1 MTSRN
6 AIIGLFAAVV
16 MLALP
21 SSASAAD
28 NDLRLSRLAEPF
40 GGSLSSGNYGQGFDG
55 CTNACGIVE
64 PNEQQF
70 QSLVSD
76 LGQVFAPRLAN
87 PAETLGEAGFAVNM
101 MTSLSF
107 IPNEEEYWRRAVED
121 GSPSSSL
128 FTGHLQV
135 RKGLPFSFEV
145 AGNMGYLF
153 ASEMFTLGA
162 DLKWALNEGFYY
174 FPDVAFRGSVNTLMG
189 SSDLNLISAGG
200 DMSISK
206 AFGLGGVAS
215 LTPYLGYQV
224 LFIIGS
230 SRLLNA
236 YPQDPRSPQF
246 DDSCPG
252 AGANDPSR
260 QCTTFAPEFVFSQYD
275 TSVNRFFFGARLNV
289 WVLNFVLEG
298 VIASP
303 SNENAGAITQ
313 ATFAGGV
320 DF

>member
-1 MTSRN
+1 MTARISTLV
-6 AIIGLFAAVV
+6 GLLMALAVFV
-16 MLALP
+16 VPQHAN
-21 SSASAAD
+21 AAD
-28 NDLRLSRLAEPF
+28 NDLVLSRLAEPF
-40 GGSLSSGNYGQGFDG
+40 GGTLQSGDYGQQFDN

-64 PNEQQF
+64 PNDQQF
-70 QSLVSD
+70 QLLATD

-107 IPNEEEYWRRAVED
+107 IPSDEEYWERAVED
-121 GSPSSSL
+121 RAPSSTL
-128 FTGHLQV
+128 LTGHLQV

-189 SSDLNLISAGG
+189 ASDLNLVTAGG

-215 LTPYLGYQV
+215 LTPYVGYQM
-224 LFIIGS
+224 LFIVAS

-236 YPQDPRSPQF
+236 YPQDPRSPQI
-246 DDSCPG
+246 DDSPEC
-252 AGANDPSR
+252 AADSS
-260 QCTTFAPEFVFSQYD
+260 QCTTFNPEFVFSQYD
-275 TSVNRFFFGARLNV
+275 TSVNRFFFGARFNV
-289 WVLNFVLEG
+289 WILSFVLEG
-298 VIASP
+298 VIGEI
-303 SNENAGAITQ
+303 NQ